1 MCCCLVC
8 IARGVV
14 LCIAVECRSS
24 IGVQRTLDASPPT
37 FTALAIPDPTANDRR
52 PGQLQSQWFLSTCC
66 QILRYLWYLYDITYI
81 LIAYIYMGST
91 KVPPYTLSIHI
102 SIIWNIYIYINV
114 IIHNVHRIELDCKNQ
129 CMPLLKFGRIVV
141 TFALNEAGT
150 TYCLD
155 LSATSSLQSWHWKF
169 APRPCYSQRL
179 WRNGQWYDHQ
189 SYPQCTL
196 VCNAW
201 WKFKCFKYF
210 DHLPAGKP
218 SRAFGANLWSLSVW
232 HASCLIAI
240 TS

>member
-1 MCCCLVC
+1 MW
-8 IARGVV
+8 
-14 LCIAVECRSS
+14 
-24 IGVQRTLDASPPT
+24 
-37 FTALAIPDPTANDRR
+37 
-52 PGQLQSQWFLSTCC
+52 GQK
-66 QILRYLWYLYDITYI
+66 
-81 LIAYIYMGST
+81 
-91 KVPPYTLSIHI
+91 KVPPYTLSTHLLENMKYLHECN
-102 SIIWNIYIYINV
+102 ST
-114 IIHNVHRIELDCKNQ
+114 NVHRIELDCKNQ
-129 CMPLLKFGRIVV
+129 CMPSLKFGRIVV

-155 LSATSSLQSWHWKF
+155 LSATSSLRFHWKF

-189 SYPQCTL
+189 SYPQCAL

-210 DHLPAGKP
+210 DHLPAGKS